1 MEHIQK
7 AINGFL
13 KNAGLEN
20 GVAQQKA
27 IEVWAETVGEEI
39 ARNTNAES
47 IEHGTLMIK
56 TKNPVW
62 RQELLFQKKEI
73 IKKLNQKL
81 KKSIIKEIRFL

>member
-7 AINGFL
+7 AIKSFL
-13 KNAGLEN
+13 KNTGLEN

-27 IEVWAETVGEEI
+27 IEVWCEIVGEKV
-39 ARNTNAES
+39 AKNTNAES
-47 IEHGTLMIK
+47 IEHGTLTVK

-73 IKKLNQKL
+73 IKKLNKKL
-81 KKSIIKEIRFL
+81 KKNIIKEIRFL

>member
-7 AINGFL
+7 AIKSFL
-13 KNAGLEN
+13 KNTGLEN

-27 IEVWAETVGEEI
+27 IEVWCEVVGEKV
-39 ARNTNAES
+39 AKNTNAES
-47 IEHGTLMIK
+47 IEHGTLTVK

-73 IKKLNQKL
+73 IKTLNKKL
-81 KKSIIKEIRFL
+81 KKNIIKEIRFL